1 MKKTQIEI
9 LADRIAEIE
18 RNNDGQRHIDIERDL
33 RDLYNMV
40 NILWKKAEL
49 KPYLKAGQKIKE
61 KE

>member
-40 NILWKKAEL
+40 NILWKDQA
-49 KPYLKAGQKIKE
+49 IKE